1 MHLRSSAHL
10 PGTGGRLVEAAAE
23 EVLAKKPAGTGDHF
37 WLKVQKDGLGSQQ
50 AREAIARS
58 VNLPVELVSD
68 AGNRDRQVRFTQ
80 WFSIPVEPVEHEGPL
95 RRAGAHGKMHVL
107 ELTKSHKPFT
117 AAFVERIK
125 WKTRIKG
132 ANLDGG
138 YLKAKAILD
147 HLRVMGI
154 PNYAPENFLGPDA
167 QWVKWGRLLL
177 RGERLP
183 SQVQRSNQPVSPGSC
198 LRAVQFWL
206 FNRWVAAR
214 IADGW
219 LGGAVAGDLVTTRT
233 GNGKL
238 DLVAAD
244 DVLHM
249 DKRIATWEAS
259 VQGPLFGGGMPESAL
274 TAADRE
280 NEILEHADIHLAGLN
295 KLTGGRRALRVQPQK
310 VILDLEGD
318 DLTVACELPP
328 DAPLS
333 GLIDELTKAE
343 RA

>member
-10 PGTGGRLVEAAAE
+10 PGTGGRLIEAAAE
-23 EVLAKKPAGTGDHF
+23 EILAKKPAGTGEHF

-58 VNLPVELVSD
+58 VNVPVELVSD

-80 WFSIPVEPVEHEGPL
+80 WFSLPVEPVEHEGPL

-117 AAFVERIK
+117 AACVERIR
-125 WKTRIKG
+125 WKTRIKD
-132 ANLDGG
+132 ANLDDG

-177 RGERLP
+177 KGERLP
-183 SQVQRSNQPVSPGSC
+183 AQVQRSNQPVSPGSC

-219 LGGAVAGDLVTTRT
+219 LGGSLSGDLVSTRS
-233 GNGKL
+233 GKV
-238 DLVAAD
+238 DLVGAD

-259 VQGPLFGGGMPESAL
+259 VLGPLFGGGMPETAF
-274 TAADRE
+274 TAAARE
-280 NEILEHADIHLAGLN
+280 NEVLEAAEVPEAALH
-295 KLTGGRRALRVQPQK
+295 KLTGARRALRVQPQK
-310 VILDLEGD
+310 VILDLEKN
-318 DLTVACELPP
+318 DLLVSCELPA
-328 DAPLS
+328 DAPVS
-333 GLIDELTKAE
+333 SLIDELTKAARE
-343 RA
+343 

>member
-58 VNLPVELVSD
+58 VKLPVELVSD
-68 AGNRDRQVRFTQ
+68 AGNRDRQVRFVQ

-95 RRAGAHGKMHVL
+95 RRAGAHGKMKVL

-117 AAFVERIK
+117 AECVERIK

-138 YLKAKAILD
+138 YQKAKAILD

-154 PNYAPENFLGPDA
+154 PNYAPENFLGPEG
-167 QWVKWGRLLL
+167 QWVRWGRLLL
-177 RGERLP
+177 KGERLP
-183 SQVQRSNQPVSPGSC
+183 NQVQRSSQPVSPGSC

-219 LGGAVAGDLVTTRT
+219 LGGAVAGDLVVNRS
-233 GNGKL
+233 GKVE
-238 DLVAAD
+238 LVAAD
-244 DVLHM
+244 DVGHM

-259 VQGPLFGGGMPESAL
+259 VLGPLFGGGMPEAALEAAVRETAVLDQADISLSAL
-274 TAADRE
+274 GR
-280 NEILEHADIHLAGLN
+280 
-295 KLTGGRRALRVQPQK
+295 LTGSRRALRVQPQK
-310 VILDLEGD
+310 VILDLEAD
-318 DLTVACELPP
+318 DLIVACELPA
-328 DAPLS
+328 DASLF
-333 GLIDELTKAE
+333 GLIDELTKAD
-343 RA
+343 RP